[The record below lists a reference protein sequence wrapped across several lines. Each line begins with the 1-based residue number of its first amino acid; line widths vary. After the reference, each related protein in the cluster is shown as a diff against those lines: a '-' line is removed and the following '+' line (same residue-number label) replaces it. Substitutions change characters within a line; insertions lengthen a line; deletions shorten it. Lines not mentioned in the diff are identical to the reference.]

1 MSSLDSNAAAGYT
14 PVAKLLH
21 WLVAAL
27 LVVQYAVGLTMPHMG
42 RNTTPDTLI
51 NLHFSF
57 GVVIFA
63 LVIVR
68 ITWRSTH
75 AEPAPLAGIPRWM
88 AGSSRAIHF
97 ALYVLLLIIPVLGW
111 MNASFRGFD
120 VTFFGLFTLPPL
132 LSPRAPGFAW
142 TGDIHANLSYF
153 FLLTIVGLHI
163 LATLYHAVI
172 RRDGVLARMLP
183 GG

>member
-1 MSSLDSNAAAGYT
+1 MSSTEKAPTGYT

-21 WLVAAL
+21 WLVAVLIAG
-27 LVVQYAVGLTMPHMG
+27 QFAVGLTMPHIG

-57 GVVIFA
+57 GVLIFA
-63 LVIVR
+63 VVIVR
-68 ITWRSTH
+68 LAWRWTH
-75 AEPAPLAGIPRWM
+75 SEPAPLAGVPQWM
-88 AGSSRAIHF
+88 VISSRAVHF
-97 ALYVLLLIIPVLGW
+97 ALYFLLLIIPVLGW

-153 FLLTIVGLHI
+153 ILLTIVGLHI